1 VSDAGPAGPPGE
13 VTVVPVEG
21 VGEVVEGADLADL
34 LAGSVSLRDGDVV
47 VVTSKVVSKAEGR
60 VRPGS
65 REDHLASETR
75 RVVARRGP
83 TSIVR
88 TRHGL
93 VMAAAGIDDSN
104 VEPGSV
110 VLLPRDP
117 DASARR
123 LREDLALRT
132 GRNVAVVVTDTAGRA
147 WRTGQTDIAV
157 GAAGLEVLSDHAGRT
172 DPYGNLLAVT
182 APAVADEVA
191 GAADLVKGKL
201 AGRPAAVVRGLAP
214 LVLQRGRHG
223 PGAAALVRD
232 EESDMFGLGAREAV
246 LAALTGRPDGTQA
259 AFGAPVAAESL
270 ADVLATLPGG
280 HEVQV
285 EVQVEVQFDGPA
297 VQLRLSGE
305 ERGLG
310 GAQARLLAAAYALGW
325 RVGPDGGLAGDPG
338 DLAEGALVLTF
349 RARTP

>member
-1 VSDAGPAGPPGE
+1 MSRTAGAPPPLPEPARE
-13 VTVVPVEG
+13 LTVLPVDG
-21 VGEVVEGADLADL
+21 VGEVTEGSDLADL
-34 LAGSVSLRDGDVV
+34 LAAAVPLRDGDVV

-60 VRPGS
+60 LRRGT
-65 REDHLASETR
+65 REEHLDAETV

-110 VLLPRDP
+110 VLLPLDP

-123 LREDLALRT
+123 IREGLASRT

-172 DPYGNLLAVT
+172 DPYGNRLAVT
-182 APAVADEVA
+182 APAVADELA

-201 AGRPAAVVRGLAP
+201 AGRPAAVVRGLAT
-214 LVLQRGRHG
+214 LVLDRGRHG
-223 PGAAALVRD
+223 PGAAALVRGED
-232 EESDMFGLGAREAV
+232 SDMFGLGAREAV
-246 LAALTGRPDGTQA
+246 LAALTGPDDGTRS
-259 AFGAPVAAESL
+259 AFGSPVPADALAAAVADLAGVAEVRVEGGSVAVRLPEDERGRGAAE
-270 ADVLATLPGG
+270 
-280 HEVQV
+280 
-285 EVQVEVQFDGPA
+285 
-297 VQLRLSGE
+297 
-305 ERGLG
+305 
-310 GAQARLLAAAYALGW
+310 ARLLAAAYALGW
-325 RVGPDGGLAGDPG
+325 RADPPDDRADR
-338 DLAEGALVLTF
+338 AVVLRF
-349 RARTP
+349 SPDTP